1 MARLIKELNLKASV
15 IRRYNLER
23 FVSKR
28 DNAYQEDKDVGKAE
42 GRKHAGRPMGSRSHG
57 KDGLDGFLYFLKDGN
72 VPIDNSEAER
82 TVKSFAL
89 SRRNFLFVRSG
100 NGGDSSAVALTMIQN
115 AYSFGL
121 EPLSY
126 MEWAIADAYKGN
138 ADHVP
143 WSQDVP
149 DHVRMR

>member
-1 MARLIKELNLKASV
+1 MCYKAARYFL
-15 IRRYNLER
+15 
-23 FVSKR
+23 
-28 DNAYQEDKDVGKAE
+28 DD
-42 GRKHAGRPMGSRSHG
+42 
-57 KDGLDGFLYFLKDGN
+57 LDGFLYFLKDGN

-82 TVKSFAL
+82 TVKGFAL
-89 SRRNFLFVRSG
+89 ARRNFLFVRSED
-100 NGGDSSAVALTMIQN
+100 GGDCSAIALTMIQN

-126 MEWAIADAYKGN
+126 MEWAMADAYKGN

-149 DHVRMR
+149 NSVRMK